1 MKKRKFSS
9 ELAYVLGIVTLAVG
23 CAFMGKADFG
33 FSMVVAP
40 AYILSQV
47 LSQFSDFFTF
57 GTTEYIFQ
65 AFLLLLMVIVIRKF
79 KISYLFSFVTAVIY
93 GYTLD
98 GMNLLVGLAVPQVT
112 LPLRFVFY
120 VVGMVICSFGV
131 AFMIRTYISGEVYE
145 LIVKEVPERFGLNL
159 TKFKT
164 AYDIVSCLVGV
175 VMSFAFFGMWNFVG
189 VSWGT
194 FVCALVNGF
203 LIGKFSSWIDNHLE
217 LTDSL
222 PLRKIFDK

>member
-1 MKKRKFSS
+1 MKRKFSS
-9 ELAYVLGIVTLAVG
+9 ELSYVLGIITLAMG
-23 CAFMGKADFG
+23 CSLMGKANFG

-40 AYILSQV
+40 AYILSQK
-47 LSQFSDFFTF
+47 LSNFSDFFTF

-65 AFLLLLMVIVIRKF
+65 AFLLLLMVIVVRRF

-98 GMNLLVGLAVPQVT
+98 GANYLMNLAVPEAAM
-112 LPLRFVFY
+112 PLRFVFY
-120 VVGMVICSFGV
+120 VTGMVLCSLGV
-131 AFMIRTYISGEVYE
+131 AFMIQTYISAEVYE
-145 LIVKEVPERFGLNL
+145 LIVKEVPERFNLDL

-164 AYDIVSCLVGV
+164 AYDVACCIVGV

-189 VSWGT
+189 ISWGT

-203 LIGKFSSWIDNHLE
+203 LIGKITKWMGDHLDFV
-217 LTDSL
+217 DSL
-222 PLRKIFDK
+222 PLRKIFEK

>member
-1 MKKRKFSS
+1 MKIKFSS
-9 ELAYVLGIVTLAVG
+9 ELAYVLGIITLAMG

-40 AYILSQV
+40 AFILSQA
-47 LSQFSDFFTF
+47 LSSVSGFFTF

-65 AFLLLLMVIVIRKF
+65 AFLLVLMVIVIRKF

-98 GMNLLVGLAVPQVT
+98 GANYLMNLAVPEAAM
-112 LPLRFVFY
+112 PLRFVFY
-120 VVGMVICSFGV
+120 VIGMVLCSLGV
-131 AFMIRTYISGEVYE
+131 AFMIQTYISAEVYE
-145 LIVKEVPERFGLNL
+145 LIVKEVPERFNLDL

-164 AYDIVSCLVGV
+164 AYDVASCVVGV
-175 VMSFAFFGMWNFVG
+175 VMSFAFFGMWEFVG
-189 VSWGT
+189 ISWGT

-203 LIGKFSSWIDNHLE
+203 LIGKITKWMGDYLE
-217 LTDSL
+217 FVDLL

>member
-1 MKKRKFSS
+1 MKRKFSS
-9 ELAYVLGIVTLAVG
+9 ELAYVLGIVTLALG
-23 CAFMGKADFG
+23 CASMGKADFG

-40 AYILSQV
+40 AFILSQV
-47 LSQFSDFFTF
+47 LSGFSDFFTF

-98 GMNLLVGLAVPQVT
+98 GINYLVNLAVPEVT
-112 LPLRFVFY
+112 MIARFVFY
-120 VVGMVICSFGV
+120 IVGMVTCSVGV
-131 AFMIRTYISGEVYE
+131 AFMIRTYISAEVYE
-145 LIVKEVPERFGLNL
+145 LIVKEVPERFGLDL

-164 AYDIVSCLVGV
+164 AYDLVSCLVGV

-203 LIGKFSSWIDNHLE
+203 LIGKFSGWIDKNLD
-217 LTDSL
+217 LTDTL
-222 PLRKIFDK
+222 PLRKYFDM